1 MAVGAGA
8 GFVLAAL
15 VFPAVLALS
24 QARHSTRFA
33 LSIAAMSLVGWWFSY
48 NVGQVLHR
56 ERTFFGTYQVRLD
69 ATQRHRMLVNGTTLH
84 GMQAVVAPDRAEPLT
99 YFHKTGPFGQ
109 MFTILPQLSRVSEV
123 AVVGLGIGSLA
134 SYSAPAQHWTFYEID
149 PAEER
154 IARNRSF
161 FTYLHDCGNR
171 CGVVLG
177 DARLSLVQAR
187 PNVYG
192 LLVLDAFSSDA
203 IPVHLLTSEALSLYL
218 SRLAPSGVIAFHISN
233 RHLSLAPIV
242 GRLADAHGLFA
253 LEQRERLPHR
263 PQPEGKTESHWV
275 VMARDR
281 SILEPLVG
289 DRRWKRLVATPRTS
303 LWTDDFSNVLA
314 ALTFR

>member
-1 MAVGAGA
+1 
-8 GFVLAAL
+8 
-15 VFPAVLALS
+15 
-24 QARHSTRFA
+24 
-33 LSIAAMSLVGWWFSY
+33 
-48 NVGQVLHR
+48 
-56 ERTFFGTYQVRLD
+56 
-69 ATQRHRMLVNGTTLH
+69 
-84 GMQAVVAPDRAEPLT
+84 
-99 YFHKTGPFGQ
+99 
-109 MFTILPQLSRVSEV
+109 
-123 AVVGLGIGSLA
+123 
-134 SYSAPAQHWTFYEID
+134 
-149 PAEER
+149 
-154 IARNRSF
+154 
-161 FTYLHDCGNR
+161 
-171 CGVVLG
+171 
-177 DARLSLVQAR
+177 
-187 PNVYG
+187 
-192 LLVLDAFSSDA
+192 LVLDAFSSDA